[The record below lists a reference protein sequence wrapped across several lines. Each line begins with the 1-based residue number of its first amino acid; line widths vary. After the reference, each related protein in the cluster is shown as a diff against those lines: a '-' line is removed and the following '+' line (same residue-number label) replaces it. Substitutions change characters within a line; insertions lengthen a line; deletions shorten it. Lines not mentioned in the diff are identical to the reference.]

1 MNPLLFVESARF
13 ARWVKKSNLRA
24 AVGELY
30 AELAVNPEAGPVI
43 QNGGGLRKVRMAGLG
58 RGKSGGF
65 RVVYVLVLRQAV
77 ALVVDGYSKSVKEDV
92 TADELADL
100 RKLVAE
106 LTPQAEQMLRA
117 EMARRSQQ
125 DQQTPEG

>member
-13 ARWVKKSNLRA
+13 VRWVKKSRLRS

-30 AELAVNPEAGPVI
+30 AELATNPESGAVI
-43 QNGGGLRKVRMAGLG
+43 QGGGGLRKVRMAGLG

-77 ALVVDGYSKSVKEDV
+77 ALVVDGYSKSEKEDLS
-92 TADELADL
+92 ADDLAEL

-117 EMARRSQQ
+117 AMAQRSQQ
-125 DQQTPEG
+125 TQQTPEG